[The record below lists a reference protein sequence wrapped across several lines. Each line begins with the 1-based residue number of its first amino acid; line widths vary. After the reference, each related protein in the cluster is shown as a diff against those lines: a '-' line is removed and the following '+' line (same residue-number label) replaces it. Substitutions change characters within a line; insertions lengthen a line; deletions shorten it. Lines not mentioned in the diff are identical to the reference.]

1 VLCLPVNAQAHTS
14 RVRLLLRRL
23 LRAGNALTDVNRRE
37 FVRQRV
43 RVAFDEQK
51 QLREPADVEEALILS
66 ETHLDSL
73 RAQTT
78 IAHTQKKTTTT
89 TITTTRATFD

>member
-1 VLCLPVNAQAHTS
+1 M
-14 RVRLLLRRL
+14 
-23 LRAGNALTDVNRRE
+23 RAGNALTDVNRRE